1 MKKQFNEADVIGKP
15 EQGSRER
22 ERYWRTY
29 LEDFVSSNIG
39 IPKWI
44 LGILQDAQY
53 FILCNFIIYIGSVGF
68 IVSKW

>member
-39 IPKWI
+39 IPK
-44 LGILQDAQY
+44 
-53 FILCNFIIYIGSVGF
+53 
-68 IVSKW
+68 

>member
-1 MKKQFNEADVIGKP
+1 MYRPQILSGKANKKIFNIYETLERVVQMKKQFNEADVIGKP

-39 IPKWI
+39 IPK
-44 LGILQDAQY
+44 
-53 FILCNFIIYIGSVGF
+53 
-68 IVSKW
+68 